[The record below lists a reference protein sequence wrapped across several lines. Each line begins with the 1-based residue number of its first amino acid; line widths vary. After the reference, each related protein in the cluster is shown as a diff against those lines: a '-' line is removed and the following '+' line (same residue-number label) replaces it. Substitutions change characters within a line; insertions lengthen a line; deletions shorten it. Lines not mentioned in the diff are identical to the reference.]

1 MALRDAILAALA
13 NDESSGYDLAK
24 AFDITVA
31 NYWTATPQ
39 QMYRELDKLETAGLV
54 KGRVVRQVKRPDKR
68 VFSLTEAG
76 RQALYEFTRGEPKST
91 AIRDEL
97 LVQVEAL
104 AIGDEEAIR
113 NNVTRK
119 RANSQAKLAHY
130 RRARDRLLDGDRE
143 EHYIIAGPRLGS
155 YLSLRRGIV
164 FEEENIAWCDFVLEA
179 LDARGTGG

>member
-1 MALRDAILAALA
+1 
-13 NDESSGYDLAK
+13 
-24 AFDITVA
+24 
-31 NYWTATPQ
+31 
-39 QMYRELDKLETAGLV
+39 
-54 KGRVVRQVKRPDKR
+54 
-68 VFSLTEAG
+68 
-76 RQALYEFTRGEPKST
+76 
-91 AIRDEL
+91 DEL

-155 YLSLRRGIV
+155 YLTLRRGIV

-179 LDARGTGG
+179 VGARGTRGCGASSASGHCGRSAEQLCPPGRWS

>member
-1 MALRDAILAALA
+1 MRPMALRDAILAALA

-76 RQALYEFTRGEPKST
+76 RQALHEFTRGEPKST

-130 RRARDRLLDGDRE
+130 RRAREARADEDRRPRVVNGADLLNSLALLG
-143 EHYIIAGPRLGS
+143 AGADVP
-155 YLSLRRGIV
+155 
-164 FEEENIAWCDFVLEA
+164 E
-179 LDARGTGG
+179 

>member
-1 MALRDAILAALA
+1 MRPMALRDAILAALA

-24 AFDITVA
+24 AFDIPIA

-39 QMYRELDKLETAGLV
+39 QMCRELEKLEAAGVV

-76 RQALYEFTRGEPKST
+76 RQALHEFTRGEPKPT

-113 NNVTRK
+113 NNR
-119 RANSQAKLAHY
+119 S
-130 RRARDRLLDGDRE
+130 E
-143 EHYIIAGPRLGS
+143 EHTSERQSRID
-155 YLSLRRGIV
+155 IV
-164 FEEENIAWCDFVLEA
+164 CNLLLEKKN
-179 LDARGTGG
+179 